1 MPDIIVP
8 TLIAKSVLLEEDCV
22 RILDRRLFPFREE
35 FVVCRTYED
44 VAVAIEEMVTQSAGP
59 FFAASAGLILAA
71 RLAETGASASSRL
84 ALMEAA
90 AARLIKTRSTN
101 NNIRDVITYLMGVAR
116 EDVTTR
122 GFANRLETAMRDA
135 WAERRARSRRLG
147 EFAAT
152 LVEEGDTILTHCWAE
167 TSLIDT
173 LAAALRLGKRIRVV
187 CTETRPYL
195 QGSRLT
201 AHSVAEMG
209 IDVTVIT
216 DNMAACAMD
225 RGKITRLMTA
235 ADRVTLSGHV
245 INKVGTLQLAIAA
258 RHFGLP
264 YVAMVQRPDR
274 LAPTPDYVAM
284 EERDGGESLSC
295 LGVPTASPL
304 ARGWYPAF
312 DVTPPTLVAAVATS
326 EGIFGP
332 LALREQFGAD
342 ERGQSVTTG
351 N

>member
-1 MPDIIVP
+1 MSNIVVP
-8 TLIAKSVLLEEDCV
+8 TLVAKSVLLEEDCV
-22 RILDRRLFPFREE
+22 RILDRRIFPFREE
-35 FVVCRTYED
+35 FKVCRTYED
-44 VAVAIEEMVTQSAGP
+44 VAVAIEEMVTQSGGP
-59 FFAASAGLILAA
+59 FFAASAGLVLAA
-71 RLAETGASASSRL
+71 RVAETVAVVPDRL
-84 ALMEAA
+84 ALMEVA

-101 NNIRDVITYLMGVAR
+101 NNIRDVIAQMMGVAR
-116 EDVTTR
+116 EYPGAH
-122 GFANRLETAMRDA
+122 GFASHMEATMRGA
-135 WAERRARSRRLG
+135 WTERRARSKRLG

-152 LVEEGDTILTHCWAE
+152 LIDEGDTILTHCWAE

-173 LAAALRLGKRIRVV
+173 LAASLRSGKRIRVV

-225 RGKITRLMTA
+225 RGMISRFMTA

-245 INKVGTLQLAIAA
+245 INKVGTLQLAVAA

-264 YVAMVQRPDR
+264 YIAMVQRPDR
-274 LAPTPDYVAM
+274 FAPTPDYVPM
-284 EERDGGESLSC
+284 EERDGRESLCC
-295 LGVPTASPL
+295 LGMPTASPL

-312 DVTPPTLVAAVATS
+312 DVTPPTLVAAIATS
-326 EGIFGP
+326 EGIFDP
-332 LALREQFGAD
+332 SALGAQFGSGA
-342 ERGQSVTTG
+342 VVH
-351 N
+351 